1 MTSPLHFESYAAMLD
16 GGTTEFGFC
25 FQEYPDAV
33 DNLFDLILGV
43 ASKPVE
49 GDPSEPYE
57 WLAEDI
63 ANNQD
68 SSRPVELLVMGEECP
83 SDGERLYW
91 SNDDGW
97 VDRSNATSF
106 GVKDALAGVS
116 GLIGAVALE
125 LKRACRIYEV
135 TTELVMPDGTT
146 DSLGSKVVAA
156 QSEEQAI
163 AAARDAHW
171 DNRYD
176 ITGISLTHETE
187 EIDDAEEID
196 IDASQR

>member
-1 MTSPLHFESYAAMLD
+1 MTSPLHFESYATLLAD
-16 GGTTEFGFC
+16 GTNEFGFC
-25 FQEYPDAV
+25 FMEYPNAADI
-33 DNLFDLILGV
+33 LFDLVLGV
-43 ASKPVE
+43 LTQPVDV
-49 GDPSEPYE
+49 DPSEEYE

-68 SSRPVELLVMGEECP
+68 ASRPVELLVMGEECP

-106 GVKDALAGVS
+106 GIKDALVGIH

-125 LKRACRIYEV
+125 LKRACHLYEV
-135 TTELVMPDGTT
+135 TTALVMPDGSTEA
-146 DSLGSKVVAA
+146 LGTKVIAA
-156 QSEEQAI
+156 QSKEQAI

-176 ITGISLTHETE
+176 ITGISMTHETE
-187 EIDDAEEID
+187 EIDDADDID